1 MVLTISEVFKELG
14 GSLSEL
20 VADYGAIGAVIVL
33 GLMTSVQIIPSIKCK
48 PWSWLAR
55 KIGKAINGEVLEKVS
70 ALEKQVEGIKAEQVA
85 AKEAEDERNAKSA
98 RTRILRFGDEV
109 RNQQRHTK
117 EHFDDILQDISDYET
132 FCDSRPH
139 FENDKARLTI
149 EHIKAVYRERLT
161 KNDFL

>member
-20 VADYGAIGAVIVL
+20 VADYGAIGAVIAL

-70 ALEKQVEGIKAEQVA
+70 ALEKQVRRRGSQSA
-85 AKEAEDERNAKSA
+85 AAYKRAFR
-98 RTRILRFGDEV
+98 
-109 RNQQRHTK
+109 
-117 EHFDDILQDISDYET
+117 
-132 FCDSRPH
+132 
-139 FENDKARLTI
+139 
-149 EHIKAVYRERLT
+149 
-161 KNDFL
+161 